1 MRISDWSSDVCSS
14 DLSPVRFYGQY
25 LVEVPALPDS
35 EQQRRHYDEVLSR
48 LARERQYGIVRRLYP
63 RLPGADRSA
72 MASVSLPAPKQVAYR
87 PVTWALQSDGAV
99 GAAMARG
106 DEPKRVVYA
115 EAGAR
120 GGGRT

>member
-72 MASVSLPAPKQVAYR
+72 MASVSLPAPKQVAYW
-87 PVTWALQSDGAV
+87 PVHWARTLEARKSV
-99 GAAMARG
+99 GEG
-106 DEPKRVVYA
+106 KRV
-115 EAGAR
+115 AGR
-120 GGGRT
+120 VELGGRGSLKKKKN

>member
-1 MRISDWSSDVCSS
+1 MSGQ
-14 DLSPVRFYGQY
+14 SPVRFYGQY

-87 PVTWALQSDGAV
+87 PVTWALQRSEEHTSELQSLMRISYAV
-99 GAAMARG
+99 FCLKKKKT
-106 DEPKRVVYA
+106 DSK
-115 EAGAR
+115 
-120 GGGRT
+120 

>member
-1 MRISDWSSDVCSS
+1 MSGQ
-14 DLSPVRFYGQY
+14 SPVRVYGQY

-72 MASVSLPAPKQVAYR
+72 MASVSLPAPEQVAYR
-87 PVTWALQSDGAV
+87 PVTCALQADGAV
-99 GAAMARG
+99 GAELARG
-106 DEPKRVVYA
+106 DEPKLVVYA
-115 EAGAR
+115 AS
-120 GGGRT
+120 GGSGGSTAQRW

>member
-1 MRISDWSSDVCSS
+1 MSQRPPLLTLPDTCFPAPS
-14 DLSPVRFYGQY
+14 LFRSPVRFYGQY

-87 PVTWALQSDGAV
+87 PVTW
-99 GAAMARG
+99 
-106 DEPKRVVYA
+106 EI
-115 EAGAR
+115 
-120 GGGRT
+120 GRAHV

>member
-1 MRISDWSSDVCSS
+1 MSGQ
-14 DLSPVRFYGQY
+14 SPVRVYGQY

-72 MASVSLPAPKQVAYR
+72 MASVSLPAPKQVASR

-99 GAAMARG
+99 GAEMARG
-106 DEPKRVVYA
+106 DEPKMVVYA
-115 EAGAR
+115 ESGAR
-120 GGGRT
+120 GGGHSKPKFLSSGR